1 MKYASLISPSYNG
14 GFFVL
19 YTNHDLTV
27 MSDRVGMTELK
38 SIIVD
43 NLDEFDSKS
52 VAKALDRVPTQM
64 GSNGKGRHY
73 KMYKSYEFY
82 DENGDLLKP
91 QPNQIIKYRSG
102 NFGYMDSVLIRKTV
116 KFHNENEDYFNEC
129 KNVIDEL
136 SHNTYQLL
144 EIFAE
149 IEDRKSH
156 KYLIIQ
162 FRLKDKIGNE

>member
-19 YTNHDLTV
+19 YTTHDLTARN
-27 MSDRVGMTELK
+27 DNRVSNVELK

-43 NLDEFDSKS
+43 NLDEFDAKS
-52 VAKALDRVPTQM
+52 VAKALDRIPSI
-64 GSNGKGRHY
+64 GGKGKGRYY
-73 KMYKSYEFY
+73 KMYKTYEFY
-82 DENGDLLKP
+82 DEHGDLLQP
-91 QPNQIIKYRSG
+91 QPHHIIKYRSG
-102 NFGYMDSVLIRKTV
+102 NFGHMDSVLIRKSV
-116 KFHNENEDYFNEC
+116 KFHNENEEYFNET
-129 KNVIDEL
+129 KIVIDEL
-136 SHNTYQLL
+136 SHNTYELL